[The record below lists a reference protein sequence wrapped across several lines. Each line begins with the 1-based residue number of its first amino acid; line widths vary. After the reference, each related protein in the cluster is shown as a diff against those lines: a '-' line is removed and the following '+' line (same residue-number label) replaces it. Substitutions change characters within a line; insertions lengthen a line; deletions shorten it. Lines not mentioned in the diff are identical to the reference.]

1 MYRYIKRG
9 LDVILSIVLIILLSP
24 VMMIIALLV
33 KTDGGPAIFVQ
44 ERSGKKGKLFH
55 LYKFRSMTPNNNVRN
70 FKKEDEIT
78 KIGKVIRKTSLD
90 ELPQL
95 FNILKGEM
103 SFIGPRPWIP
113 EYSENF
119 TKEQFRR
126 LDVLPGITGLA
137 QCKGRNNIGIKE
149 KINYDIKYVDNLSF
163 KMDLYIFFKSIISVI
178 KKDGA
183 ISSKLSI
190 KNEIDELKMQSND
203 NVKGVYI

>member
-24 VMMIIALLV
+24 IMMIIALLV
-33 KTDGGPAIFVQ
+33 KTDGGPVIFVQ
-44 ERSGKKGKLFH
+44 ERSGKNGKLFH

-78 KIGKVIRKTSLD
+78 KIGKIIRKTSLD

>member
-24 VMMIIALLV
+24 IMMIIALLV
-33 KTDGGPAIFVQ
+33 KTDGGPVIFVQ
-44 ERSGKKGKLFH
+44 ERSGKNGKLFH

>member
-9 LDVILSIVLIILLSP
+9 LDVILSIVLIILLSLI
-24 VMMIIALLV
+24 MMIIALLV
-33 KTDGGPAIFVQ
+33 KTDGGPVIFVQ
-44 ERSGKKGKLFH
+44 ERSGKNGKLFH